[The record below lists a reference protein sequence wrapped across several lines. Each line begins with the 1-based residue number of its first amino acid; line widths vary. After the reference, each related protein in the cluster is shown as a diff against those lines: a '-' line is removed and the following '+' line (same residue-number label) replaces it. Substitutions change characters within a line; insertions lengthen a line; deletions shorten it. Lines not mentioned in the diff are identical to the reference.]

1 LRENNVFIFNF
12 VKGGKIISG
21 AFIGAFM
28 GVGLGLFMGAMGGD
42 TSAIEIVK
50 GKEVC
55 IIEPN
60 LRKQS

>member
-1 LRENNVFIFNF
+1 
-12 VKGGKIISG
+12 
-21 AFIGAFM
+21 M

-60 LRKQS
+60 LRKQIQFID